1 MKKRIFLLIHL
12 ILALCLMVSCQIS
25 DGQNDIINSCNIP
38 SNTDG
43 IKDEYQ
49 YKIVDNA
56 VEIIAYK
63 DKDSK
68 NIIIPEMIAGSPVEI
83 LGEDAFYQCKNA
95 TSIILPQTLTTLDG
109 SPFYR
114 CYSLQQ
120 IIIPRNVKTIEVNPF
135 FRCSSLEMVFVDPQN
150 DKFSSVD
157 GVLFNKEESV
167 LIAYPEGNKRESY
180 TIPSSVKKLNIDS
193 FGYHT
198 KLRKLTIM
206 SNVVEFPDGNM
217 FVFPNDIVL
226 VIESGSVA
234 EEYVK
239 KHSLKFEYR

>member
-1 MKKRIFLLIHL
+1 MKTRILICL
-12 ILALCLMVSCQIS
+12 ILVLCLLCGCQT
-25 DGQNDIINSCNIP
+25 GEKQNDIANANNTLSDLVNSN
-38 SNTDG
+38 DG
-43 IKDEYQ
+43 YQ
-49 YKIVDNA
+49 YKTVDNK
-56 VEIIAYK
+56 VKIIEFHK
-63 DKDSK
+63 KDSTS
-68 NIIIPEMIAGSPVEI
+68 ITIPEMIAGSPVEI

-95 TSIILPQTLTTLDG
+95 SSIILPQTLTTLDG

-239 KHSLKFEYR
+239 KHSLKFEYL